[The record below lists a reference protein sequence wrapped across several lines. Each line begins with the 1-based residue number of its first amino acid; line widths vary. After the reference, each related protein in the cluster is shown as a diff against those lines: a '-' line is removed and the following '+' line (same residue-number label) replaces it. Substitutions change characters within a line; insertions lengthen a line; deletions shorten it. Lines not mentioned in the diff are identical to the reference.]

1 MDSKKKKKIVKII
14 TIVGITV
21 VVIGGVWYVLKR
33 KYNSL
38 EEVKDLGNIL
48 KDGGTVE
55 LEPGRKIFIPEID
68 CVSFVNENELRGV
81 SISPEGFVKEVA
93 IENLESATGS
103 YEFNGP
109 REGRI
114 LNFRVKEVLSLF
126 KALKI
131 GAKTISGYIPLEG
144 KIRLKI

>member
-1 MDSKKKKKIVKII
+1 MDSKKKKNIVKII